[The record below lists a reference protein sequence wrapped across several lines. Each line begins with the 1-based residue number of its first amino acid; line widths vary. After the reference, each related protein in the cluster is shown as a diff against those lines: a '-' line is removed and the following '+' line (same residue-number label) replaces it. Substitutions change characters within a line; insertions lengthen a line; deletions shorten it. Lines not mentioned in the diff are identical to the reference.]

1 MANLSNINGKF
12 VVDTA
17 GNIGVGTLLPRSD
30 ANTTNISI
38 QSSGTARL
46 FVNNTSA
53 SGKEYAIYSSANGD
67 FGIFDY
73 DAISARLVINSAGNA
88 TFAGALTGTTAT
100 FSSASSP
107 ILETVATST
116 NNSSLRLRGSLSA
129 LHYWDIQ
136 HVHSDNDLTFGW
148 SGSEKVRIDSS
159 GNVGIGVTPPST
171 VLLDLKEPDAGS
183 DLIIGLTAGTG
194 ARAQIRSEAQS
205 NDTKAE
211 LGFYTVTGSSTSE
224 AMRINQYGNVGIGKS
239 QSGNAVLTVKS
250 PAGGNTGIILI
261 EGDTTDDGW
270 GVYATTANKYII
282 TRFTGGSYSDKFTI
296 LEGGNVGIGTSGPL
310 AKLTVKTAGSA
321 QVETGL
327 RLINPYGFGLAGTGT
342 KLVFAQ
348 DRSDSENY
356 EMASIQSRQGA
367 GGTSIFGDL
376 SFYTRNSALTEKMRI
391 THAGGISFGTTGTAY
406 GTSGQVLISNGN
418 TSPTWGSATSVSE
431 DNYWKIDDGLNFHL
445 AFKEGSGTTVAD
457 LGGGRNNFTGTA
469 TWTETGKFGYALDFN
484 GTNQNLGGA
493 GPSSNVT
500 TFSAWI
506 NNDGGGGIQNIVSGT
521 YIMAYVSIY
530 SNRFNI
536 YDGIGWRDAGAIPL
550 NEWVHVAFSYDASGN
565 SGGLQK
571 MYINGVLGY
580 SATAVGYTGV
590 SNYISHVG
598 VFSGAIRYFNGE
610 ITNIQTWDRI
620 LGDSEI
626 LSLYNQYSGNGGNV
640 SEASLWTVKAIQS
653 GVVVN
658 GTITLSDLT
667 HTYTYDTPHALYIS
681 GGFTTTPDTV
691 GQTYSAHMSV
701 YVDGNLVAL
710 VDQHDTPPEWWRQG
724 FAFMTPNYTSGQH
737 TITVTG
743 TNQNG
748 NFNVISSAAYSQIV
762 YRIIP
767 L

>member
-1 MANLSNINGKF
+1 
-12 VVDTA
+12 
-17 GNIGVGTLLPRSD
+17 
-30 ANTTNISI
+30 
-38 QSSGTARL
+38 
-46 FVNNTSA
+46 
-53 SGKEYAIYSSANGD
+53 
-67 FGIFDY
+67 
-73 DAISARLVINSAGNA
+73 
-88 TFAGALTGTTAT
+88 
-100 FSSASSP
+100 
-107 ILETVATST
+107 
-116 NNSSLRLRGSLSA
+116 
-129 LHYWDIQ
+129 
-136 HVHSDNDLTFGW
+136 
-148 SGSEKVRIDSS
+148 
-159 GNVGIGVTPPST
+159 
-171 VLLDLKEPDAGS
+171 
-183 DLIIGLTAGTG
+183 
-194 ARAQIRSEAQS
+194 
-205 NDTKAE
+205 
-211 LGFYTVTGSSTSE
+211 
-224 AMRINQYGNVGIGKS
+224 
-239 QSGNAVLTVKS
+239 
-250 PAGGNTGIILI
+250 
-261 EGDTTDDGW
+261 
-270 GVYATTANKYII
+270 
-282 TRFTGGSYSDKFTI
+282 
-296 LEGGNVGIGTSGPL
+296 
-310 AKLTVKTAGSA
+310 
-321 QVETGL
+321 
-327 RLINPYGFGLAGTGT
+327 
-342 KLVFAQ
+342 
-348 DRSDSENY
+348 
-356 EMASIQSRQGA
+356 
-367 GGTSIFGDL
+367 
-376 SFYTRNSALTEKMRI
+376 MRI
-391 THAGGISFGTTGTAY
+391 TSSGGISFGSTGTAY

-681 GGFTTTPDTV
+681 GGFTTTPATV

-748 NFNVISSAAYSQIV
+748 NFNIVGTTQYSQIV

>member
-17 GNIGVGTLLPRSD
+17 GNIGVGTLIPRSD

-46 FVNNTSA
+46 FVFNTAA
-53 SGKEYAIYSSANGD
+53 SGKTYEAYSDTNGNYIIYD
-67 FGIFDY
+67 Q
-73 DAISARLVINSAGNA
+73 DADDNRFVINSAGNA

-296 LEGGNVGIGTSGPL
+296 LESGNVGIGVTPEAWASG
-310 AKLTVKTAGSA
+310 TESA
-321 QVETGL
+321 LQIKNTGIYNYSDYETGL
-327 RLINPYGFGLAGTGT
+327 TTNVYYSGGWKYINTSSNL
-342 KLVFAQ
+342 
-348 DRSDSENY
+348 
-356 EMASIQSRQGA
+356 ASIYIQTNGVFKWFNA
-367 GGTSIFGDL
+367 PGGTADASVTF
-376 SFYTRNSALTEKMRI
+376 TERMRI
-391 THAGGISFGTTGTAY
+391 TSGGDVLFGTQGTPN
-406 GTSGQVLISNGN
+406 GTSV
-418 TSPTWGSATSVSE
+418 
-431 DNYWKIDDGLNFHL
+431 
-445 AFKEGSGTTVAD
+445 
-457 LGGGRNNFTGTA
+457 
-469 TWTETGKFGYALDFN
+469 
-484 GTNQNLGGA
+484 
-493 GPSSNVT
+493 
-500 TFSAWI
+500 
-506 NNDGGGGIQNIVSGT
+506 
-521 YIMAYVSIY
+521 
-530 SNRFNI
+530 
-536 YDGIGWRDAGAIPL
+536 
-550 NEWVHVAFSYDASGN
+550 
-565 SGGLQK
+565 
-571 MYINGVLGY
+571 
-580 SATAVGYTGV
+580 
-590 SNYISHVG
+590 
-598 VFSGAIRYFNGE
+598 
-610 ITNIQTWDRI
+610 
-620 LGDSEI
+620 
-626 LSLYNQYSGNGGNV
+626 
-640 SEASLWTVKAIQS
+640 
-653 GVVVN
+653 
-658 GTITLSDLT
+658 
-667 HTYTYDTPHALYIS
+667 
-681 GGFTTTPDTV
+681 
-691 GQTYSAHMSV
+691 
-701 YVDGNLVAL
+701 
-710 VDQHDTPPEWWRQG
+710 
-724 FAFMTPNYTSGQH
+724 
-737 TITVTG
+737 
-743 TNQNG
+743 
-748 NFNVISSAAYSQIV
+748 
-762 YRIIP
+762 
-767 L
+767 

>member
-296 LEGGNVGIGTSGPL
+296 LESGNVGIGVTPEAWASG
-310 AKLTVKTAGSA
+310 TESA
-321 QVETGL
+321 LQIKNTGIYNYSDYETGL
-327 RLINPYGFGLAGTGT
+327 TTNVYYSGGWKYINTSSNL
-342 KLVFAQ
+342 
-348 DRSDSENY
+348 
-356 EMASIQSRQGA
+356 ASIYIQTNGVFKWFNA
-367 GGTSIFGDL
+367 PGGTADASVTF
-376 SFYTRNSALTEKMRI
+376 TERMRI
-391 THAGGISFGTTGTAY
+391 TSSGGISFGSTGTAY

-681 GGFTTTPDTV
+681 GGFTTTPATV

-748 NFNVISSAAYSQIV
+748 NFNIVGTTQYSQIV

>member
-367 GGTSIFGDL
+367 GGTSTYGDL

-484 GTNQNLGGA
+484 GTNQNLGGT

-506 NNDGGGGIQNIVSGT
+506 NNDGGGGIQNIVGGT

-653 GVVVN
+653 NVVIN

-743 TNQNG
+743 YNQNG